1 MTTVPGECLI
11 CARYIQK
18 KTTVNYGTDFV
29 ELNLKSSLT
38 VFLSGTV
45 VMARSGD
52 RMKVRLR
59 DSGSL
64 AP

>member
-29 ELNLKSSLT
+29 ELKYHSLPS
-38 VFLSGTV
+38 FFESKIQFNRFSFRYCSYG
-45 VMARSGD
+45 
-52 RMKVRLR
+52 
-59 DSGSL
+59 
-64 AP
+64 